1 MKLAKRITVNTNLS
15 SKNGDKRKF
24 RRKMRQIVKLD
35 YIFEETI
42 TLAANAARN
51 WGR

>member
-1 MKLAKRITVNTNLS
+1 MKLVKRITVNINES

-24 RRKMRQIVKLD
+24 RRKMRQIAKLD

-42 TLAANAARN
+42 ALAVVTARN